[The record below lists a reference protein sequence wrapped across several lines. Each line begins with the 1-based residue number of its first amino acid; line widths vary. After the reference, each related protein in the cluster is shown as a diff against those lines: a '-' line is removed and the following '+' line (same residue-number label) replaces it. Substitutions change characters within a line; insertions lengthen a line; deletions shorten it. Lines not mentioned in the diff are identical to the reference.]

1 MGTTMAAP
9 HPLVGSG
16 VKAPVAPNTV
26 MVMAIIIVT
35 VKFRKVRW
43 FGPFFLGER
52 FKNVRLIEDCM
63 MFDEATGKFHRVSKT
78 AAFIIGHLKV
88 QTSVPDIIEAYA
100 FKFSIPIT
108 IAARD

>member
-1 MGTTMAAP
+1 VS
-9 HPLVGSG
+9 L
-16 VKAPVAPNTV
+16 
-26 MVMAIIIVT
+26 
-35 VKFRKVRW
+35 
-43 FGPFFLGER
+43 E

-63 MFDEATGKFHRVSKT
+63 IFDEATGKFHRVSKT

-108 IAARD
+108 TAARDVELFLNDIFEEKKNEAA